1 VSSDSQ
7 PAQPRARAP
16 LGLVALLSAAL
27 LINYVDRGSISTAA
41 PLLEQQFGLAPTQ
54 TYLMLSAFFWAYVPS
69 QPLMGWLADHLGAA
83 RVLAGGVALW
93 SVSTVL
99 AGTSAGV
106 VQLVA
111 LRLLMGV
118 GESTFYPS
126 ALALLAQ
133 RVSDPQRGRA
143 TAVVQLGGQVGPAL
157 GTFLGGILMVR
168 YGWRAMFMVLGVA
181 SLLWLIPWSRQLR
194 AAPPVT
200 LARAA
205 GAGPSFGAILR
216 QRALWGTIL
225 GNFCSN
231 YAFYFVFTSL
241 PLYLVHERGLS
252 LLSMTHVTTLF
263 YVLDALSVLATGWLM
278 DASIRRGATAS
289 RAYKSAL
296 ALSAAGV
303 GACLFGAS
311 AAGATLGA
319 VLLVVMGLADGLNNP
334 SVCAL
339 TQRFA
344 GPLATGRWM
353 GVQNATSNTA
363 GIIAPIVTGF
373 LVQATG
379 HYALA
384 LCVTGAVALTGLL
397 AWLVI
402 VPVVEPVD
410 WTGNGA
416 DVRQIA
422 AGDLSNQ

>member
-7 PAQPRARAP
+7 PAPPRARAP

-54 TYLMLSAFFWAYVPS
+54 TYLLLSAFFWAYVPS

-106 VQLVA
+106 MQLVA

-133 RVSDPQRGRA
+133 RVCDPQRGRA

-181 SLLWLIPWSRQLR
+181 SLLWLIPWVRQLR

-205 GAGPSFGAILR
+205 GAGPSFGR
-216 QRALWGTIL
+216 FSGTSARTTRSTS
-225 GNFCSN
+225 CSRRCLSTWC
-231 YAFYFVFTSL
+231 TS
-241 PLYLVHERGLS
+241 
-252 LLSMTHVTTLF
+252 
-263 YVLDALSVLATGWLM
+263 A
-278 DASIRRGATAS
+278 AS
-289 RAYKSAL
+289 RFS
-296 ALSAAGV
+296 
-303 GACLFGAS
+303 
-311 AAGATLGA
+311 
-319 VLLVVMGLADGLNNP
+319 
-334 SVCAL
+334 
-339 TQRFA
+339 R
-344 GPLATGRWM
+344 
-353 GVQNATSNTA
+353 
-363 GIIAPIVTGF
+363 
-373 LVQATG
+373 
-379 HYALA
+379 
-384 LCVTGAVALTGLL
+384 
-397 AWLVI
+397 
-402 VPVVEPVD
+402 
-410 WTGNGA
+410 
-416 DVRQIA
+416 
-422 AGDLSNQ
+422 

>member
-1 VSSDSQ
+1 VSPDAQ
-7 PAQPRARAP
+7 PAPARAGAP
-16 LGLVALLSAAL
+16 LGLVVLLSAAL

-41 PLLEQQFGLAPTQ
+41 PLLENQFGLAPTQ

-93 SVSTVL
+93 SVSTLL
-99 AGTSAGV
+99 AGASAGV

-133 RVSDPQRGRA
+133 RVSDPHRGRA
-143 TAVVQLGGQVGPAL
+143 TAIVQLGGQVGPAL

-168 YGWRAMFMVLGVA
+168 YGWRAMFMVLGIA
-181 SLLWLIPWSRQLR
+181 SLLWLIPWVRQLR
-194 AAPPVT
+194 AVRPVT
-200 LARAA
+200 LARA
-205 GAGPSFGAILR
+205 GASGPSFGMILR

-231 YAFYFVFTSL
+231 YAFYFVFTAL
-241 PLYLVHERGLS
+241 PLYLVHERGLA
-252 LLSMTHVTTLF
+252 LLSMTRVTTLF

-278 DASIRRGATAS
+278 DAWIRRGATAS
-289 RAYKSAL
+289 RAYKTAL

-311 AAGATLGA
+311 AAGATTGA

-363 GIIAPIVTGF
+363 GIFAPIVTGY

-379 HYALA
+379 HYTLA
-384 LCVTGAVALTGLL
+384 LCVTGVVALTGLL

-410 WTGNGA
+410 W
-416 DVRQIA
+416 V
-422 AGDLSNQ
+422 

>member
-1 VSSDSQ
+1 VSLERQ
-7 PAQPRARAP
+7 PAPARAGAP

-41 PLLEQQFGLAPTQ
+41 PLLERQFDLAPTQ

-93 SVSTVL
+93 SVSTLL
-99 AGTSAGV
+99 AGASAGV

-133 RVSDPQRGRA
+133 RVSDPHRGRA
-143 TAVVQLGGQVGPAL
+143 TAIVQLGGQVGPAL

-181 SLLWLIPWSRQLR
+181 SLAWLAPWSRQLR
-194 AAPPVT
+194 AARPVT

-205 GAGPSFGAILR
+205 GAGPSFGRILR
-216 QRALWGTIL
+216 QRALWGTIF

-231 YAFYFVFTSL
+231 YAFYFVFTAL

-252 LLSMTHVTTLF
+252 LLSMTRVTALF

-278 DASIRRGATAS
+278 DAWIRRGATPS
-289 RAYKSAL
+289 RAYKAAL

-311 AAGATLGA
+311 AAGATTGA

-344 GPLATGRWM
+344 GPFATGRWM

-363 GIIAPIVTGF
+363 GIFAPIVTGY

-379 HYALA
+379 HYTLA
-384 LCVTGAVALTGLL
+384 LCVTGAVALLGLL

-402 VPVVEPVD
+402 VPVVEPVE
-410 WTGNGA
+410 WSRAGRQSHAFGA
-416 DVRQIA
+416 RQR
-422 AGDLSNQ
+422 S